1 MQQETLTLFDEDKN
15 EGYLVAEV
23 LNIFFEAPASLYKV
37 ALVGITETDL
47 DLDSEVTITGN
58 FPELIEGTSYYFK
71 GKIMEHPKYGR
82 QVQVLSYKPEI
93 LSSKDGVIAYLAG
106 DHFEGIGKKTAEK
119 IVSQLGEMP

>member
-71 GKIMEHPKYGR
+71 ER
-82 QVQVLSYKPEI
+82 SRNI
-93 LSSKDGVIAYLAG
+93 LNMGAKFKCSVI
-106 DHFEGIGKKTAEK
+106 
-119 IVSQLGEMP
+119 SQRSCPQKMV